1 MRAPAKDKGA
11 GSEPATDYTRLAGID
26 KVTDLPAPFP
36 VIVCLN
42 PLAILD
48 RGCALGYSHTE
59 GNQSGTRRRAPVWVA
74 FIGFGTHGRGHNDMG
89 QVKVTWFG
97 EKQFVGVD
105 SSKHSVVLSAQDEA
119 NGTGMKPSDLLLV
132 ALAGCTA
139 VDVVGILKKKRQDLR
154 GLEINVSA
162 TQDSDPPW
170 TFRKIELEFVVS
182 GAGLR
187 EKAVADAVQ
196 IAEEKYCS
204 VSATVREVA
213 EVVTRYRIVEV

>member
-1 MRAPAKDKGA
+1 MSQAK
-11 GSEPATDYTRLAGID
+11 I
-26 KVTDLPAPFP
+26 
-36 VIVCLN
+36 
-42 PLAILD
+42 
-48 RGCALGYSHTE
+48 
-59 GNQSGTRRRAPVWVA
+59 
-74 FIGFGTHGRGHNDMG
+74 
-89 QVKVTWFG
+89 TWFG

-139 VDVVGILKKKRQDLR
+139 MDVVGILKKKRQDLR

-170 TFRKIELEFVVS
+170 TFRKIELGFVIS
-182 GAGLR
+182 GVGLK

-213 EVVTRYRIVEV
+213 EVVTRYQIVEV